1 MGERTGGT
9 EHAQVLM
16 GERVVLGGRE
26 NLMGEPAAAL
36 GGREQKEA

>member
-16 GERVVLGGRE
+16 GERVVLGESE
-26 NLMGEPAAAL
+26 NVMGEPAVAL
-36 GGREQKEA
+36 DGREQKEA